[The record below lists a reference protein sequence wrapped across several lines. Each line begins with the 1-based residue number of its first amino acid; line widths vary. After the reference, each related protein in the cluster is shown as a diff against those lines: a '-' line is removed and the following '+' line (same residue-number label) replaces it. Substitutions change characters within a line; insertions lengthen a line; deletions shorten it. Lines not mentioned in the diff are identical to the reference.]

1 MSYKKIFLSS
11 LIISSIS
18 PTFFAISCGS
28 SAKQTNNYIQ
38 EKLDLIQFL
47 NDNPDAISPLDEKP
61 TINNFVNLQGWK
73 NLDDLLSVNFIGKYF
88 KTNENF
94 KNFLNEKGIYK
105 KIRRVSIQPQ
115 VNSKTLTII
124 FYLDSSLNDKDIV
137 TKEITEALNTNFAY
151 ANEINVKAIINTIP
165 YPKVEDF
172 TKDWNKITAKEI
184 DLAVLKTMLKNAF
197 DFEDIELEKIV
208 TKDFTKNF
216 KISKNSN
223 YQISLKI
230 DQEGI
235 NQGFIFHNLKDDV
248 LSYDVLITSNPLVK

>member
-11 LIISSIS
+11 SIISSVS
-18 PTFFAISCGS
+18 PIFFAVSCGS
-28 SAKQTNNYIQ
+28 DIKQTNNYIQ

-47 NDNPDAISPLDEKP
+47 NNNPTAISPLNEKP
-61 TINNFVNLQGWK
+61 TISNFVNLQGWK
-73 NLDDLLSVNFIGKYF
+73 NLDDFLSINFIGKYF

-94 KNFLNEKGIYK
+94 KIFLNEKGIYK
-105 KIRRVSIQPQ
+105 KIKRVSIQPQ
-115 VNSKTLTII
+115 VNSTTLTII

-137 TKEITEALNTNFAY
+137 TKEIFGALSTNFVY
-151 ANEINVKAIINTIP
+151 ANEINVKANINTVP

-184 DLAVLKTMLKNAF
+184 DLVVLKTMLKNAF
-197 DFEDIELEKIV
+197 GFENVELEKIA
-208 TKDFTKNF
+208 TKDFAKNF

-223 YQISLKI
+223 HEISLKI
-230 DQEGI
+230 NQEGI
-235 NQGFIFHNLKDDV
+235 NQGFIFHKLKDNV